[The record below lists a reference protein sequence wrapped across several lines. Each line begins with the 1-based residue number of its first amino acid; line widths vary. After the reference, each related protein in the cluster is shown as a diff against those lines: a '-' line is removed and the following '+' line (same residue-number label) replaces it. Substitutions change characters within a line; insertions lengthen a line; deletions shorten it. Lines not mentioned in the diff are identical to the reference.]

1 MRKLI
6 IIAVIAA
13 GLSTAACHTVAG
25 VGQDVQAAGN
35 AVSDTAQDASH

>member
-13 GLSTAACHTVAG
+13 GLATSACHTIAG
-25 VGQDVQAAGN
+25 MGKDVQAAGN
-35 AVSDTAQDASH
+35 AVTDTANDASH

>member
-13 GLSTAACHTVAG
+13 GLATSACHTVAG
-25 VGQDVQAAGN
+25 VGRDVQSAGN
-35 AVSDTAQDASH
+35 AVTDTANDASH

>member
-13 GLSTAACHTVAG
+13 GLATSACHTIAG
-25 VGQDVQAAGN
+25 MGKDVQSAGN
-35 AVSDTAQDASH
+35 AVTDTAQDASH

>member
-25 VGQDVQAAGN
+25 MGKDVQSAGN
-35 AVSDTAQDASH
+35 AVTDTANDASH